1 MSNKHKQRK
10 HIEIVKKIVVSLSV
24 LQQSIVHLKVTLAG
38 RRIDEPAVY
47 GNTKVMDTR
56 EKHRL

>member
-1 MSNKHKQRK
+1 MRLS
-10 HIEIVKKIVVSLSV
+10 KKIVVSLSA

-38 RRIDEPAVY
+38 RRIDVPAVY